1 MKPTKSNSLNF
12 QKIKEFSENMV
23 VLKSSQSKMRED
35 KIGDDSE
42 DIKIS
47 AFLNHKIFL
56 LYGRANTKKNES
68 NR

>member
-1 MKPTKSNSLNF
+1 
-12 QKIKEFSENMV
+12 MV
-23 VLKSSQSKMRED
+23 ILKSSQDRMSED
-35 KIGDDSE
+35 KIDGDSE
-42 DIKIS
+42 DIKTS